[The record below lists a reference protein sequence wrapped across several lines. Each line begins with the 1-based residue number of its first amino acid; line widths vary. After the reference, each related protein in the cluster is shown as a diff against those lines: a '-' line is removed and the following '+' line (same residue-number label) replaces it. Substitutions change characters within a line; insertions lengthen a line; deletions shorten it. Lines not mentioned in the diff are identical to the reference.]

1 MRLDESSG
9 PESTAAFSV
18 SFEDVNSLLETELK
32 ETREATWLWKALI
45 LIRKLSMK
53 LLPPTSDSILDWM
66 FDSSSLS
73 TAKTLLTMTPYLKKK
88 KKENHGSNSES
99 GVITKRRFTFNRFVF
114 KSDSYL
120 LAAVKIQDSRF
131 KIQDPTS

>member
-32 ETREATWLWKALI
+32 ETREAIWLWKALI

-66 FDSSSLS
+66 LDSSSLS

-88 KKENHGSNSES
+88 KKEKGIMVLILNQ
-99 GVITKRRFTFNRFVF
+99 VV
-114 KSDSYL
+114 
-120 LAAVKIQDSRF
+120 
-131 KIQDPTS
+131 